1 MSEAARPASRT
12 ALAVAA
18 MRALH
23 QFHDGAPKILDD
35 PVSARLL
42 GEERTRTILSRM
54 GNADDP
60 ARNAMRAHVLLRSR
74 FAEERLE
81 SAVRRGIVQAVALG
95 AGLDTFAYRQPPWAA
110 RLRLFDVDHP
120 ASQDEKR
127 RFLEQAGIGVPAN
140 VRFVPIDFETTS
152 LAQGLAAGRVDFAVP
167 TFFSCLGVMTYLTR
181 EAIDAIFRVVAGF
194 PSGSEIA
201 FSYRPAGRPPGSVFA
216 ASVRAVG
223 EPWISEL
230 EPDALARDLRAMGF
244 EGIEE
249 LRAEEAD
256 RRYFA
261 GRADGLRPP
270 ASRSIAAAIAGG
282 GTALR

>member
-60 ARNAMRAHVLLRSR
+60 ARKAMRAHVLLRSR

-81 SAVRRGIVQAVALG
+81 SAVRRGVVQAVALG
-95 AGLDTFAYRQPPWAA
+95 AGLDTFAYRQPPWAG
-110 RLRLFDVDHP
+110 RLRLFEVDQP

-167 TFFSCLGVMTYLTR
+167 TFFSCLGVIT
-181 EAIDAIFRVVAGF
+181 
-194 PSGSEIA
+194 
-201 FSYRPAGRPPGSVFA
+201 
-216 ASVRAVG
+216 
-223 EPWISEL
+223 
-230 EPDALARDLRAMGF
+230 F
-244 EGIEE
+244 E
-249 LRAEEAD
+249 R
-256 RRYFA
+256 
-261 GRADGLRPP
+261 
-270 ASRSIAAAIAGG
+270 
-282 GTALR
+282 